1 MTLPNDN
8 IPSQIQPMI
17 MYTVRDHLQTVL
29 VDEVPESNPTRA
41 IKVQVGRFLDN
52 PAKISVSAAISS
64 GDFEDPTVIDG
75 RVDHPD
81 LADRKIR
88 FLPAAEVGGP
98 EYWWRRFSIEVQV
111 FFVRKE
117 YEEDVAIQYA
127 YEFFGRLQKG
137 LEQAP
142 TNGLVD
148 DFGEKSNDTPIIESV
163 TFFPSGGKGKWIFR
177 GKVLFRLL
185 TERPLV

>member
-1 MTLPNDN
+1 MALPNSN

-17 MYTVRDHLQTVL
+17 MYAVRDHLRTVL
-29 VDEVPESNPTRA
+29 VDEVPKDNPTRA
-41 IKVQVGRFLDN
+41 IRVMVGRFLEN
-52 PAKISVSAAISS
+52 PAKINVSAAISS
-64 GDFEDPTVIDG
+64 GDFEDPTMIDG

-81 LADRKIR
+81 LADRKVR
-88 FLPAAEVGGP
+88 FLPPAEVGGP

-111 FFVRKE
+111 FFVRKD

-137 LEQAP
+137 LEQSP

-148 DFGEKSNDTPIIESV
+148 DFGEKSHEKPRIEAV

-185 TERPLV
+185 TERPL